1 MSVTSGLSTSGS
13 AVAVCQNSVL
23 SVPEIIV
30 ASGEMMGSP
39 KLSPSPSS
47 LSLCLMALTMFMS
60 LSLSSITHT
69 LTPFGQNVYFCIFS
83 WGIPIDDLGF
93 TSLKTLVGGGGWR
106 EGCGNITSKGKR
118 RENGLIE
125 RKRGEQGGGINVQES
140 KSLVTGDSLVDCY
153 VGIHVLF
160 TP

>member
-1 MSVTSGLSTSGS
+1 MS
-13 AVAVCQNSVL
+13 
-23 SVPEIIV
+23 
-30 ASGEMMGSP
+30 
-39 KLSPSPSS
+39 KLSAQCSRNNCRFRGDDGVSQALPSPSS
-47 LSLCLMALTMFMS
+47 LSLRLMALTMFMA

-106 EGCGNITSKGKR
+106 EGCGNITRKGKR

>member
-1 MSVTSGLSTSGS
+1 MTESCPHITTALVCMSVTSGLSTSGS

-106 EGCGNITSKGKR
+106 EGCGKHYKQGEEKR
-118 RENGLIE
+118 EWINREKE
-125 RKRGEQGGGINVQES
+125 RRAGRWN
-140 KSLVTGDSLVDCY
+140 
-153 VGIHVLF
+153 
-160 TP
+160 

>member
-1 MSVTSGLSTSGS
+1 
-13 AVAVCQNSVL
+13 
-23 SVPEIIV
+23 
-30 ASGEMMGSP
+30 
-39 KLSPSPSS
+39 
-47 LSLCLMALTMFMS
+47 MFI
-60 LSLSSITHT
+60 SLSSITCT
-69 LTPFGQNVYFCIFS
+69 LTPSGQNVYFCIFS

-93 TSLKTLVGGGGWR
+93 TSLKTQVGGGGRWR
-106 EGCGNITSKGKR
+106 EGCGNITRKGKR

-125 RKRGEQGGGINVQES
+125 RKRGKKEQGGGINVQES